1 MKLTRITAENQR
13 AFTHLLPEESLMTG
27 RGHYCIGVV
36 EDRKP
41 CGVVSFGL
49 GEVTADIDWIYVPQD
64 ARRQGA
70 GRLLLDG
77 VRGALEGTS
86 LIGLSANY
94 EDGNSELD
102 AFFEALGYGVFGGE
116 PHYSLPLSQIM
127 ESPVA
132 KKAMGMKVIGNIVSV
147 SRLSRTQKN
156 RFHTFIKNQI
166 GEEMLSLDYAK
177 DYSLCAWKKEELMGC
192 ILASIVDESTVQ
204 LDLLITAGDPGLA
217 GIYLLKEFIGVLSDT
232 MDPDTVIRFVAAND
246 GVIPFVSKV
255 TGIDEK
261 TLYRGRL
268 KEAVLA
274 L

>member
-1 MKLTRITAENQR
+1 
-13 AFTHLLPEESLMTG
+13 
-27 RGHYCIGVV
+27 
-36 EDRKP
+36 
-41 CGVVSFGL
+41 
-49 GEVTADIDWIYVPQD
+49 
-64 ARRQGA
+64 
-70 GRLLLDG
+70 
-77 VRGALEGTS
+77 
-86 LIGLSANY
+86 
-94 EDGNSELD
+94 
-102 AFFEALGYGVFGGE
+102 
-116 PHYSLPLSQIM
+116 
-127 ESPVA
+127 
-132 KKAMGMKVIGNIVSV
+132 
-147 SRLSRTQKN
+147 
-156 RFHTFIKNQI
+156 
-166 GEEMLSLDYAK
+166 MLSLDYAK